1 MTQLT
6 LSKLTIQD
14 IKRVVQL
21 KEFGSRS
28 YDWTLVDHIELT
40 PREQTRLTELE
51 GTLDGDP
58 IHLLNE
64 STIWARAIYP
74 LLQLSEQ
81 DDIRAL
87 SGVLLQATY
96 QNFSLDGIA
105 DGVIGRS
112 ITGRIEVPYI
122 VMVEAKRGIE
132 GQNPIAQLYGE
143 LLVAARLN
151 WENDGKA
158 IQEVFGCYTIADSW
172 TFVRAVVGEIEND
185 RPTLTTEHSREYAE
199 KTSSFKILKTL
210 KFIIRHSIQ

>member
-14 IKRVVQL
+14 IKRVVHL
-21 KEFGSRS
+21 KEFSNGR
-28 YDWTLVDHIELT
+28 YDWTLVDDVLLT
-40 PREQTRLTELE
+40 SREQTRLTELE
-51 GTLDGDP
+51 STLDADP
-58 IHLLNE
+58 VHLLNE
-64 STIWARAIYP
+64 STIWSRAIYP

-87 SGVLLQATY
+87 SGVSLQATY

-158 IQEVFGCYTIADSW
+158 IQEIFGCYTIADSW
-172 TFVRAVVGEIEND
+172 TFVRAVVSEIESD

-210 KFIIRHSIQ
+210 KFIIRHLIQ

>member
-14 IKRVVQL
+14 IKRVVHL
-21 KEFGSRS
+21 KEFGNGH
-28 YDWTLVDHIELT
+28 YDWTLVDDVLLT
-40 PREQTRLTELE
+40 SREQTRLTELE
-51 GTLDGDP
+51 STLDADP
-58 IHLLNE
+58 VHLLNE
-64 STIWARAIYP
+64 STIWSRAIYP

-87 SGVLLQATY
+87 SGVSLQATY

-158 IQEVFGCYTIADSW
+158 IQEIFGCYTIADSW
-172 TFVRAVVGEIEND
+172 TFVRAVVSEIEND

>member
-14 IKRVVQL
+14 IKRVVHL
-21 KEFGSRS
+21 KEFGSGR
-28 YDWTLVDHIELT
+28 YDWTLVDDVVLT
-40 PREQTRLTELE
+40 SREQTRLTELE
-51 GTLDGDP
+51 CTLDADP
-58 IHLLNE
+58 VHLLNE

-87 SGVLLQATY
+87 SGIALQATY
-96 QNFSLDGIA
+96 QNFSLDDIA

-158 IQEVFGCYTIADSW
+158 IQEIFGCYTIADSW

-185 RPTLTTEHSREYAE
+185 RPTLMTEHSREYTV
-199 KTSSFKILKTL
+199 KTNSFKILKTL
-210 KFIIRHSIQ
+210 KFIIQHSIQ

>member
-14 IKRVVQL
+14 IKRVVHL
-21 KEFGSRS
+21 KEFGNGR
-28 YDWTLVDHIELT
+28 YDWTLVDDVLLT
-40 PREQTRLTELE
+40 SREQTRLTELE
-51 GTLDGDP
+51 STLDADP
-58 IHLLNE
+58 VHLLNE
-64 STIWARAIYP
+64 STIWSRAIYP

-87 SGVLLQATY
+87 SGVSLQATY

-158 IQEVFGCYTIADSW
+158 IQEIFGCYTIADSW
-172 TFVRAVVGEIEND
+172 TFVRAVVSEIEND

>member
-1 MTQLT
+1 MNQLT
-6 LSKLTIQD
+6 LSKITLND

-28 YDWTLVDHIELT
+28 YDWTLVDNIELT

-51 GTLDGDP
+51 STLDADP
-58 IHLLNE
+58 VHLLNE

-87 SGVLLQATY
+87 SGVSLQATY

-151 WENDGKA
+151 WEVEERG

-172 TFVRAVVGEIEND
+172 TFVRAIVTEIESD

-199 KTSSFKILKTL
+199 KTSAFKILKIL
-210 KFIIRHSIQ
+210 KSIIQHSIQ

>member
-28 YDWTLVDHIELT
+28 YDWTLVDDIELT

-58 IHLLNE
+58 VHLLNE
-64 STIWARAIYP
+64 STIWSRAIYP

-87 SGVLLQATY
+87 SGVSLQATY

-151 WENDGKA
+151 WENDEKA

-172 TFVRAVVGEIEND
+172 TFVRAVVGEIEHD
-185 RPTLTTEHSREYAE
+185 RPSLTTEHSREYAE
-199 KTSSFKILKTL
+199 KTSAFKILKTL
-210 KFIIRHSIQ
+210 KSIIRHSIQ

>member
-14 IKRVVQL
+14 IKRVVHL
-21 KEFGSRS
+21 KEFGSGR
-28 YDWTLVDHIELT
+28 YDWTLVDDVVLT
-40 PREQTRLTELE
+40 SREQTRLTELE
-51 GTLDGDP
+51 YTLDADP
-58 IHLLNE
+58 VHLLNE

-87 SGVLLQATY
+87 SGVALQATY

-158 IQEVFGCYTIADSW
+158 IQE
-172 TFVRAVVGEIEND
+172 
-185 RPTLTTEHSREYAE
+185 
-199 KTSSFKILKTL
+199 ILKWNL
-210 KFIIRHSIQ
+210 IGNICLYS

>member
-1 MTQLT
+1 MTPLT

-14 IKRVVQL
+14 IKRVVHL
-21 KEFGSRS
+21 KEFGNGR
-28 YDWTLVDHIELT
+28 YDWTLVDDVLLT
-40 PREQTRLTELE
+40 SREQTRLTELE
-51 GTLDGDP
+51 SILDTDP
-58 IHLLNE
+58 VHLLNE
-64 STIWARAIYP
+64 STIWSRAIYP

-81 DDIRAL
+81 DNIRAL
-87 SGVLLQATY
+87 SGVSLQATY

-132 GQNPIAQLYGE
+132 GQNLIGQLYGE

-158 IQEVFGCYTIADSW
+158 IQEIFGCYTIADSW
-172 TFVRAVVGEIEND
+172 TFVRAVVSEIEND

-210 KFIIRHSIQ
+210 KFIIRHLIQ

>member
-40 PREQTRLTELE
+40 LREQTRLTELE
-51 GTLDGDP
+51 STLDGDP
-58 IHLLNE
+58 VHLLNE

-172 TFVRAVVGEIEND
+172 TFVRAVVGEIESD

-199 KTSSFKILKTL
+199 KTTAFKILKIL
-210 KFIIRHSIQ
+210 KSIIRHSIQ